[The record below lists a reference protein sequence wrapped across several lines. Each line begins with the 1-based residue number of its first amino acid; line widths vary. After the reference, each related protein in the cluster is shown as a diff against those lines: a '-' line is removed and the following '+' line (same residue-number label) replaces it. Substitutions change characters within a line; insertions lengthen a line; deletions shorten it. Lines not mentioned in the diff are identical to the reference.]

1 MDILQ
6 DVLLRYHDFID
17 KTNTASIESG
27 LSFHCLTMGGLFD
40 AAHRLY
46 DVLHNE
52 GPSALFKE
60 LTSILFGSSGT
71 NKSDTCIQR
80 IIKADIR
87 KIISTS
93 AASAVSSLSILHI
106 FSPLELARSL
116 VYQFSA
122 EFLKLL
128 ALKNSLS
135 SYGRRLIPSEAFLTG
150 SIAGLVTNFLF
161 FKSKR
166 KWLQSALR
174 GGFKEMTAE
183 LIIRMVTYLV
193 IEGINYAISQQIP
206 MDDSLNLK
214 IIRN

>member
-60 LTSILFGSSGT
+60 LTSILFGSNGT

-135 SYGRRLIPSEAFLTG
+135 SEAFLTG